1 MPLTETQKYA
11 LRSLSYRHYM
21 RAAGLKHIID
31 RGLLT
36 TVAQDEWIIF
46 LFHRIANFTSQESTD
61 LFLNTYDPNDD
72 TFNSTISIIEINDLT
87 EFLDYLVIKNIDV
100 KMVKEMIPPL
110 PTAVTTTPS
119 PTTSPSNGHTI
130 AYSIVLLAIVLL
142 SSWL

>member
-1 MPLTETQKYA
+1 MPLNEPQKYA

-61 LFLNTYDPNDD
+61 LFLNTYDPNED
-72 TFNSTISIIEINDLT
+72 TFNSTISIIEITDLVD
-87 EFLDYLVIKNIDV
+87 FLEYLVLKKIDV
-100 KMVKEMIPPL
+100 KLVNEMIPPL
-110 PTAVTTTPS
+110 PVVTTPS
-119 PTTSPSNGHTI
+119 TTSPTTAPSNGESIT
-130 AYSIVLLAIVLL
+130 YSIVLLGKIF
-142 SSWL
+142 